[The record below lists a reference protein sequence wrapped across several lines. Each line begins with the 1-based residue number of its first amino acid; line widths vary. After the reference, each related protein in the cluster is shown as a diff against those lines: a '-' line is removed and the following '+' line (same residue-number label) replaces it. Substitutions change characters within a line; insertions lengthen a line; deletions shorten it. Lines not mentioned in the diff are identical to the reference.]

1 MVWIGNPKSAEVRV
15 PANLTP
21 EYKKAEAKFRT
32 AATDTDR
39 LAALEE
45 MLRTIP
51 KHKGTESMQADL
63 KRRISK
69 LKEDIQSS
77 GKKGGTRHVDVFH
90 VPPSGAGQVVLVG
103 MPNAGK
109 SAILAALTNAPVN
122 VADYPFATEKPVPG
136 MMLYEDVPI
145 QLVDTPPIT
154 AEYAAP
160 GFVNTCRGADLLAI
174 VIDLAGDVLEQMEV
188 CTRYLDSHRLILDPT
203 ADADDAANY
212 LARPTFVVAT
222 KADIAPPGTLETLKE
237 LTDRPFEYI
246 EVSATTG
253 KGLDAFVRRVFEMLD
268 VVRIYAK
275 KPGHEPDMKEPF
287 TLPRGSNVQD
297 LAALIHRQLA
307 ESLKSARAW
316 NAPGIHDGQNV
327 PRDHV
332 LTDKEIIELH
342 FG

>member
-1 MVWIGNPKSAEVRV
+1 M

-21 EYKKAEAKFRT
+21 EYKKAEEQFRS
-32 AATDTDR
+32 AASDTER

-45 MLRTIP
+45 MLRAIP

-69 LKEDIQSS
+69 LKDAIESG

-90 VPPSGAGQVVLVG
+90 VPKSGAGQVVLVG

-109 SAILAALTNAPVN
+109 SAILAALTNAHVN
-122 VADYPFATEKPVPG
+122 VSDYPFATEKPVPV
-136 MMLYEDVPI
+136 MMLFEDVPI

-154 AEYAAP
+154 ADYASP

-174 VIDLAGDVLEQMEV
+174 VIDLSADVLEQMEV
-188 CTRYLDSHRLILDPT
+188 CTQYLDEHRLILDLT
-203 ADADDAANY
+203 ADEDDGVTY
-212 LARPTFVVAT
+212 LARPTFV
-222 KADIAPPGTLETLKE
+222 IAAKTDLAPAGTLETLKE

-246 EVSATTG
+246 AVSAATRQ
-253 KGLDAFVRRVFEMLD
+253 GLDEFIKRVFEMLD
-268 VVRIYAK
+268 VVRVYAK
-275 KPGHEPDMKEPF
+275 KPGRDPDMTEPF
-287 TLPRGSNVQD
+287 TLPRGSNVHD
-297 LAALIHRQLA
+297 LATLIHRQLA

-316 NAPGIHDGQNV
+316 NAVGIHDGQNV
-327 PRDHV
+327 PRDHI
-332 LTDKEIIELH
+332 LTDKEIVELH